1 MAEMLFYEK
10 PVPLSSVHHADWTL
24 RLPEPRFGF
33 AASINSVVLAGI
45 EFVEAS
51 KDYPIVFAKAAEA
64 LVPVAL
70 LGLRET
76 KNLYVDSHGE
86 WLDGHY
92 VPAFIRRYPFVLA
105 EGPGPEPVVCI
116 DEAFEGFG
124 KPEGEGGADGL
135 GIGEALFL
143 EGEPQPVLSKA
154 MEFLGEFQ
162 RQFDRTKRFVA
173 GLEEHDL
180 LTEVSATI
188 TDQQSVKTHLK
199 GLKVVDEQKL
209 IGLSDEV
216 ALRLFRSGEL
226 SWIYAHLMSIGN
238 LKALSQR
245 AGLV

>member
-10 PVPLSSVHHADWTL
+10 PVPLSSVNHADWTL
-24 RLPEPRFGF
+24 RLPDPRFGF

-51 KDYPIVFAKAAEA
+51 KDYPIVFAKAADA

-76 KNLYVDSHGE
+76 NNLYVDASGD
-86 WLDGHY
+86 WLSGHY

-124 KPEGEGGADGL
+124 KPDGESG
-135 GIGEALFL
+135 GEALFL

-162 RQFDRTKRFVA
+162 RQFDRTKRFVTV
-173 GLEEHDL
+173 LEEHNL

-188 TDQQSVKTHLK
+188 TDQQSVQTHLK
-199 GLKVVDEQKL
+199 GLKVVDEKKL
-209 IGLSDEV
+209 LGISDEV
-216 ALRLFRSGEL
+216 AVGLFRSGEL
-226 SWIYAHLMSIGN
+226 SWIYAHLMSISN

-245 AGLV
+245 AGLA

>member
-10 PVPLSSVHHADWTL
+10 PVPLSSVNHADWTL

-51 KDYPIVFAKAAEA
+51 KDYPIVFAKAADA

-76 KNLYVDSHGE
+76 NNLYVDASGD
-86 WLDGHY
+86 WLNGHY

-124 KPEGEGGADGL
+124 KTDPEAAGEAF
-135 GIGEALFL
+135 GEALFL
-143 EGEPQPVLSKA
+143 DGEPQPVLSKA

-173 GLEEHDL
+173 VLEEHDL

-188 TDQQSVKTHLK
+188 TDQQSAQTHLK
-199 GLKVVDEQKL
+199 GLKVVDEKKL
-209 IGLSDEV
+209 IGISDAIALS
-216 ALRLFRSGEL
+216 LFRSGEL
-226 SWIYAHLMSIGN
+226 SWIYAHLMSISN

>member
-10 PVPLSSVHHADWTL
+10 PVPLSSVNHADWTL

-51 KDYPIVFAKAAEA
+51 KDYPIVFAKAADA

-76 KNLYVDSHGE
+76 NNLYVDASGD
-86 WLDGHY
+86 WLNGHY

-124 KPEGEGGADGL
+124 KTDPEAAGEAL
-135 GIGEALFL
+135 GEALFL
-143 EGEPQPVLSKA
+143 DGEPQPVLSKA

-162 RQFDRTKRFVA
+162 RQFDRTKRFVTV
-173 GLEEHDL
+173 LEEHDL
-180 LTEVSATI
+180 LSEVSATI
-188 TDQQSVKTHLK
+188 TDQQSTQTHLK
-199 GLKVVDEQKL
+199 GLKVVDEKKL
-209 IGLSDEV
+209 IGISDAIALS
-216 ALRLFRSGEL
+216 LFRSGEL
-226 SWIYAHLMSIGN
+226 SWIYAHLMSISN